1 MFEAKLIDGTILK
14 RIVDSIK
21 DLVTDVNLDVSASG
35 ISLQAMDSSHVAL
48 VQLKLEARGFA
59 VYRCDHPITLGL
71 SITNLAKVMRLVNA
85 SDSITLKCANA
96 EPTSISIVC
105 ESTKQDRVTEFSL
118 NLITLDSESLG
129 IPETSY
135 QSEISMVS
143 NDFAKL
149 CRELYALS
157 ETVTFEISQG
167 CVKFQVE
174 GEVGTGSISI
184 KTSEDKIEND

>member
-1 MFEAKLIDGTILK
+1 
-14 RIVDSIK
+14 
-21 DLVTDVNLDVSASG
+21 
-35 ISLQAMDSSHVAL
+35 MDSSHVAL
-48 VQLKLEARGFA
+48 VQLKLENRGFE
-59 VYRCDHPITLGL
+59 VYKCDKPLTLGL

-85 SDSITLKCANA
+85 PDSITLKCSDS
-96 EPTSISIVC
+96 EPSSISIIC
-105 ESTKQDRVTEFSL
+105 ESVKQDRVTEFSL

-129 IPETSY
+129 IPETNY

-167 CVKFQVE
+167 CVKF
-174 GEVGTGSISI
+174 
-184 KTSEDKIEND
+184 

>member
-1 MFEAKLIDGTILK
+1 MFEAKLTDGTILK
-14 RIVDSIK
+14 RIVEAIK
-21 DLVTDVNLDVSASG
+21 DLVTDVNLEVNASG

-48 VQLKLEARGFA
+48 VQLKLENRGFA
-59 VYRCDHPITLGL
+59 VYRCDKPITLGL
-71 SITNLAKVMRLVNA
+71 SITNLAKVMRLVNTP
-85 SDSITLKCANA
+85 DSITLKCADL
-96 EPTSISIVC
+96 EPQNISIIC
-105 ESTKQDRVTEFSL
+105 ESAKQDRVTEFSL

-167 CVKFQVE
+167 CVKF
-174 GEVGTGSISI
+174 
-184 KTSEDKIEND
+184 